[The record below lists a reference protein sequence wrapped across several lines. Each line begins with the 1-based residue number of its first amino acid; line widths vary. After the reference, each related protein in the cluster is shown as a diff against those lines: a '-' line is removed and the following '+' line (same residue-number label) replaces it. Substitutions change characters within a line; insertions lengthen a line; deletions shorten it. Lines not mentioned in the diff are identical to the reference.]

1 MNFKEL
7 IPDYSGNINDLQLNS
22 ISINSQDITNG
33 DLYISL
39 AKNITNQKK
48 YNLDAFNSLCKDIY

>member
-48 YNLDAFNSLCKDIY
+48 YNLDAFKLSLIHI

>member
-7 IPDYSGNINDLQLNS
+7 IPDYSGNINDLQINS
-22 ISINSQDITNG
+22 ISINSQEITSG

-48 YNLDAFNSLCKDIY
+48 YNLDALPNWAW

>member
-7 IPDYSGNINDLQLNS
+7 IPDYSGNINDLQINS
-22 ISINSQDITNG
+22 ISINSQEITNG

-39 AKNITNQKK
+39 AKNITDQKK
-48 YNLDAFNSLCKDIY
+48 I